1 MGKALI
7 RIGYNNYAMDIS
19 DAVAV
24 MEIMGR
30 AEMYQAKRNYKVT
43 PTVTSYHVWGQE
55 AGNDDSFTI
64 QLLPDTVYRVA
75 KLAGKPQDN

>member
-1 MGKALI
+1 
-7 RIGYNNYAMDIS
+7 
-19 DAVAV
+19 
-24 MEIMGR
+24 
-30 AEMYQAKRNYKVT
+30 MYQVKRNYKVT
-43 PTVTSYHVWGQE
+43 PTATSYHVWGQE

>member
-30 AEMYQAKRNYKVT
+30 AEMYQVKRDYKVT
-43 PTVTSYHVWGQE
+43 PTATSYHVWGQE
-55 AGNDDSFTI
+55 VGDDGFTI